1 VTHTI
6 LFPILSCPYLQ
17 PGPRPSMRIE
27 APNGAGN
34 GPSSNGRHIQSQ
46 VGDSESVAR
55 STMFMDFFQPQPQA
69 PPVQSQTI
77 PSPAIIQSH
86 ISTQS
91 GIQHSRLDLN
101 SIPTHNNN
109 NNNSSPDPSRRSS
122 ISNNSAVKDSNE
134 KHGIA
139 YNHTGVPN
147 YTIVPTF
154 NGMPIPGVPAS
165 FPKRKKFNSSSS
177 DGDSKES
184 SRNPSVNSTTLEM
197 NSKIGHAHALN
208 MSNIFSVDNHG
219 HHNIHQRET
228 GLEGLSS

>member
-1 VTHTI
+1 
-6 LFPILSCPYLQ
+6 
-17 PGPRPSMRIE
+17 MRIE
-27 APNGAGN
+27 AVNGGS
-34 GPSSNGRHIQSQ
+34 GPLSNGRHIQTQ

-69 PPVQSQTI
+69 PPGQGQTI
-77 PSPAIIQSH
+77 PNPAIIQSH
-86 ISTQS
+86 LSNQS
-91 GIQHSRLDLN
+91 GIQHSRLDSN
-101 SIPTHNNN
+101 SIPTH

-122 ISNNSAVKDSNE
+122 ISSNSAVKDSNE

-139 YNHTGVPN
+139 YNNTGIPN
-147 YTIVPTF
+147 YSIVPVF
-154 NGMPIPGVPAS
+154 NGMPIPGVPAA

-184 SRNPSVNSTTLEM
+184 SRNASINSTTLEM
-197 NSKIGHAHALN
+197 NSKIGHALN
-208 MSNIFSVDNHG
+208 MSNIFSVDNHS